1 VLIKLHGGNIIDP
14 VNGKDCIGDLW
25 IRDGR
30 IISVPKGQKPDVEY
44 DVTGHIIMAGA
55 IDIHSH
61 IAGGGVNTARLLLPE
76 AHPGHQKRPKHTSL
90 SSIGWTTFET
100 GRLYAQLGFT
110 TVIEPAILPHHA
122 LHAHLELS
130 DIPIIDKGFL
140 TVLGNEDFLLKS
152 LRKNKSDREVV
163 DYIGSTFEAT
173 RAIGIKCANP
183 GGVCACKE
191 NVRSFTLDDEV
202 PEYGLSSREIF
213 TRLQK
218 SVLETKIPHP
228 LHLHMSNLGLAG
240 NVETALATIEAAQG
254 LPLHL
259 AHAQF
264 YAYGVEGK
272 HRFSSSAAQFAEKLN
287 ANRNVSIDVG
297 QVMFANTV
305 TVSTDIQKQLNSLP
319 SANPKKGSIFD
330 GEGNGAGVVPYQ
342 YRISDFYNAV
352 QWAAGL
358 ELFLLVKDPM
368 QVFFTTDHP
377 NGAPFT
383 TYPDLFALLMSADKR
398 AEMLSRLPVEVK
410 ELTNLSNIKRE
421 YTLYEIAT
429 MTRAAPR
436 KLYGLKDRG
445 ELGEGS
451 IADVAVY
458 KIQKDRAEMF
468 RNPSYVFKDGKLVV
482 RDGKVIHYTRGK
494 TLYVKPEYDRQI
506 NKRLNEYYDEE
517 YGVSRT
523 LFSVSEDSLPNRE
536 HFNQISCLT

>member
-1 VLIKLHGGNIIDP
+1 MLIRLYGGNIIDP

-30 IISVPKGQKPDVEY
+30 IISVSKGQKPDVEY
-44 DVTGHIIMAGA
+44 DVTGHVVMPGA

-76 AHPGHQKRPKHTSL
+76 AHPGHQKRPKHTPL

-110 TVIEPAILPHHA
+110 TVIEPAILPYHA

-163 DYIGSTFEAT
+163 DYIGATFEAT

-202 PEYGLSSREIF
+202 PEYGLTSREIF

-240 NVETALATIEAAQG
+240 NVQTALATIEAAQG

-272 HRFSSSAAQFAEKLN
+272 HQFSSSAAQFAEKLN
-287 ANRNVSIDVG
+287 ANKNVSIDVG

-330 GEGNGAGVVPYQ
+330 GEGNGAGVVPYK

-383 TYPDLFALLMSADKR
+383 TYPDLFALLMSVDKR
-398 AEMLSRLPVEVK
+398 AEMLSRLPTEVK
-410 ELTNLSNIKRE
+410 ELTNLSSIKRE

-436 KLYGLKDRG
+436 KLYGLNDRG

-506 NKRLNEYYDEE
+506 NKRLNQYYDEE
-517 YGVSRT
+517 YGVSRS
-523 LFSVSEDSLPNRE
+523 LFSVSDDSLPNRE
-536 HFNQISCLT
+536 HFNQVSCLG

>member
-1 VLIKLHGGNIIDP
+1 
-14 VNGKDCIGDLW
+14 
-25 IRDGR
+25 
-30 IISVPKGQKPDVEY
+30 
-44 DVTGHIIMAGA
+44 
-55 IDIHSH
+55 
-61 IAGGGVNTARLLLPE
+61 
-76 AHPGHQKRPKHTSL
+76 
-90 SSIGWTTFET
+90 
-100 GRLYAQLGFT
+100 
-110 TVIEPAILPHHA
+110 
-122 LHAHLELS
+122 
-130 DIPIIDKGFL
+130 
-140 TVLGNEDFLLKS
+140 
-152 LRKNKSDREVV
+152 
-163 DYIGSTFEAT
+163 
-173 RAIGIKCANP
+173 
-183 GGVCACKE
+183 
-191 NVRSFTLDDEV
+191 
-202 PEYGLSSREIF
+202 
-213 TRLQK
+213 
-218 SVLETKIPHP
+218 
-228 LHLHMSNLGLAG
+228 
-240 NVETALATIEAAQG
+240 
-254 LPLHL
+254 
-259 AHAQF
+259 
-264 YAYGVEGK
+264 
-272 HRFSSSAAQFAEKLN
+272 
-287 ANRNVSIDVG
+287 
-297 QVMFANTV
+297 
-305 TVSTDIQKQLNSLP
+305 
-319 SANPKKGSIFD
+319 
-330 GEGNGAGVVPYQ
+330 VPYQ